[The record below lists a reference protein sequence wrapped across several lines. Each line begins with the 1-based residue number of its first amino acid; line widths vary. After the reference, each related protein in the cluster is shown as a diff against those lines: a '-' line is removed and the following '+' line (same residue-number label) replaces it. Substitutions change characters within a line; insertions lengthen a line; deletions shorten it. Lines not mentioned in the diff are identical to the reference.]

1 MSEIIKA
8 YKGMSKDMTA
18 YGGFAYEPGGS
29 YSVEGPIRCCNN
41 GLHACE
47 APLNVLRFYPNRD
60 GNRYFEVEQSGVID
74 RNPDKTASSEIK
86 IGAEIGLPGLIKAH
100 FEYTRAK
107 AETGQKAGDEGCLAG
122 GADSNLAGGADSNLA
137 GGARSNLAGGADS
150 NLAGGDWSNLAGGA
164 RSNLAGG
171 ADSNLAG
178 GARSNLAGGA
188 SSLLIGRNGCQM
200 KAGLHSILVLTEWA
214 WNAGDEYVPVA
225 VKSVIVDGETIK
237 PDTWYTLKNGE
248 IVEVTDD
255 SDS

>member
-18 YGGFAYEPGGS
+18 YGGFQYEPGGS
-29 YSVEGPIRCCNN
+29 YAVKGPIQCCDN
-41 GLHACE
+41 GFHACE

-107 AETGQKAGDEGCLAG
+107 AETGQKAGYKGCLAG
-122 GADSNLAGGADSNLA
+122 GDW
-137 GGARSNLAGGADS
+137 S

-171 ADSNLAG
+171 DWSNLAG
-178 GARSNLAGGA
+178 GARSNLAGGDWSNLAGGA
-188 SSLLIGRNGCQM
+188 SSLIVGRDGCRM
-200 KAGLHSILVLTEWA
+200 KAGLRSVLVLTEWA
-214 WNAGDEYVPVA
+214 GNAEDEYVPVA
-225 VKSVIVDGETIK
+225 VKAVIVDGETIK

-248 IVEVTDD
+248 IVEAADD